1 MLTTFFFIIEFT
13 PTFIKK
19 KVQYKCIPNNTNATL
34 KRYLYSKD
42 IIYHSSVGKGLF
54 TYTFAN
60 RQKGKIKILKYI
72 QIDNTVTYKQALKE
86 VFSYLVY
93 KYPLAQAMNI
103 SLISWI
109 IRIIIPGKI

>member
-19 KVQYKCIPNNTNATL
+19 NVQYKCIPNNTKAIL

-42 IIYHSSVGKGLF
+42 IKYHSSVGNGLF
-54 TYTFAN
+54 TYTLAN
-60 RQKGKIKILKYI
+60 KQKGKTKILKYI
-72 QIDNTVTYKQALKE
+72 QIDNTETYKNALKD

-93 KYPLAQAMNI
+93 KYPLAPAMKI
-103 SLISWI
+103 SLIS
-109 IRIIIPGKI
+109 